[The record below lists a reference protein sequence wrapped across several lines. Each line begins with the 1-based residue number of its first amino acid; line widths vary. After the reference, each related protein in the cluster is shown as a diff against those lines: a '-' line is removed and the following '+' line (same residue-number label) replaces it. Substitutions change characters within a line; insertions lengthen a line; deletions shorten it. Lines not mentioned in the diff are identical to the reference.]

1 MVKHNPQVS
10 PNILE
15 HLYSIALKIRM
26 VEEAIALHYPKSE
39 MRTPIHLCTGQEA
52 NPTGVC
58 AALSDDDIVYAYYRS
73 HGWYLAKGGDL
84 HKMIAELFGKVTGCS
99 KGYGGSMHLI
109 DLKKGF
115 AGTTALVAAAQA
127 HAVGAAFT
135 FKSRKQNAVAV
146 SSFGDGATEEGI
158 FQESLM
164 FAALRKL
171 PVIFICENN
180 GLATN
185 TLIKYRQPSA
195 PIYKRAEGFGVHS
208 VLVDGN
214 DAVMV
219 YQATQEAVNRAKA
232 GEGPSFIECKTYR
245 ILEHCGPNS
254 DVTLG
259 FRSEAD
265 IALWKEKDPIAHLE
279 KQVSPE
285 LKIALRKK
293 YQIEIDLALE
303 EARLAPFPTHLHPE
317 GLLCQQ

>member
-1 MVKHNPQVS
+1 MPKTNVTIDQA
-10 PNILE
+10 ILE
-15 HLYSIALKIRM
+15 HLYATALKIRM
-26 VEEAIALHYPKSE
+26 VEEAVALHYPKGE

-52 NPTGVC
+52 NPAGVC
-58 AALSDDDIVYAYYRS
+58 AALTDEDIVYAYYRS

-84 HKMIAELFGKVTGCS
+84 HKMLAEFFGKETGCS

-135 FKSRKQNAVAV
+135 FKSRNQKRVAV

-171 PVIFICENN
+171 PVIFIFENN

-185 TLIKYRQPSA
+185 TWIQYRQPGV
-195 PIYKRAEGFGVHS
+195 PIYQRAAGFGISS

-214 DAVMV
+214 DAIQVH
-219 YQATQEAVNRAKA
+219 QATQEAVNRAKA

-245 ILEHCGPNS
+245 MLEHCGPNN
-254 DVTLG
+254 DIALG
-259 FRSEAD
+259 FRTEAEL
-265 IALWKEKDPIAHLE
+265 ASWKEKDPIQFLE
-279 KQVSPE
+279 KQVGTE
-285 LKIALRKK
+285 LSSKLRKQ
-293 YQIEIDLALE
+293 YQIDIDSALD
-303 EARLAPFPTHLHPE
+303 EARNAAFPTHLFPE
-317 GLLCQQ
+317 RD

>member
-1 MVKHNPQVS
+1 MVNNNQKIDQ
-10 PNILE
+10 NILN
-15 HLYSIALKIRM
+15 HLYAIALKIRM
-26 VEEAIALHYPKSE
+26 VEEAIALRYPKGE
-39 MRTPIHLCTGQEA
+39 MRTPVHLCTGQEE

-58 AALSDDDIVYAYYRS
+58 VALSDEDIVYAYYRS

-84 HKMIAELFGKVTGCS
+84 FKMIAELFGKATGCS
-99 KGYGGSMHLI
+99 NGYGGSMHLI
-109 DLKKGF
+109 DIKKGF

-135 FKSRKQNAVAV
+135 FKSRKQNHVAV

-195 PIYKRAEGFGVHS
+195 PIYKRAEGFGVHAT
-208 VLVDGN
+208 LVDGN

-219 YQATQEAVNRAKA
+219 YHAAKEAA
-232 GEGPSFIECKTYR
+232 
-245 ILEHCGPNS
+245 
-254 DVTLG
+254 
-259 FRSEAD
+259 
-265 IALWKEKDPIAHLE
+265 
-279 KQVSPE
+279 
-285 LKIALRKK
+285 
-293 YQIEIDLALE
+293 
-303 EARLAPFPTHLHPE
+303 
-317 GLLCQQ
+317 

>member
-1 MVKHNPQVS
+1 MNPQINQNV
-10 PNILE
+10 LDC
-15 HLYSIALKIRM
+15 LYAVTLKIRM
-26 VEEAIALHYPKSE
+26 VEEAVALHYPKSE

-52 NPTGVC
+52 NPAGVC
-58 AALSDDDIVYAYYRS
+58 AALTDEDIVYAYYRS

-84 HKMIAELFGKVTGCS
+84 NKMMAELFGKATGCS

-135 FKSRKQNAVAV
+135 FKSRKQKRVAV

-180 GLATN
+180 NLATN
-185 TLIKYRQPSA
+185 TLIRYRQPDVQ
-195 PIYKRAEGFGVHS
+195 IYKRAAGFGVHS

-219 YQATQEAVNRAKA
+219 FQATQEAVNRAKS

-245 ILEHCGPNS
+245 MLEHCGPNN
-254 DVTLG
+254 DLELG

-265 IALWKEKDPIAHLE
+265 IALWKKKDPIKFLE
-279 KQVSPE
+279 KQVISQ
-285 LKIALRKK
+285 LRAQLREK
-293 YQIEIDLALE
+293 YQVEIDFALE
-303 EARLAPFPTHLHPE
+303 EARKAPFPTNLLPE
-317 GLLCQQ
+317 ELI

>member
-1 MVKHNPQVS
+1 MNTQVS
-10 PNILE
+10 QSNLE
-15 HLYSIALKIRM
+15 RLYSIALKIRM
-26 VEEAIALHYPKSE
+26 VEEAIALHYPKGE

-52 NPTGVC
+52 NPAGVC
-58 AALSDDDIVYAYYRS
+58 AALTDEDIVYAYYRS

-84 HKMIAELFGKVTGCS
+84 NKMVAELFGKATGCS
-99 KGYGGSMHLI
+99 KGFGGSMHII
-109 DLKKGF
+109 DLNRGF

-135 FKSRKQNAVAV
+135 FKSRKQNRVAV

-185 TLIKYRQPSA
+185 TWIKYRQPEAS
-195 PIYKRAEGFGVHS
+195 IYKRAEGFGVHS

-214 DAVMV
+214 NAVMV
-219 YQATQEAVNRAKA
+219 FQAAQEAVNRAKA

-245 ILEHCGPNS
+245 MLEHCGPNN
-254 DVTLG
+254 DIALG
-259 FRSEAD
+259 FRTEAEV
-265 IALWKEKDPIAHLE
+265 ASWKEKDPIQFLE
-279 KQVSPE
+279 KQVGTE
-285 LKIALRKK
+285 LSSKLRKQ
-293 YQIEIDLALE
+293 YQIDIDSALD
-303 EARLAPFPTHLHPE
+303 EARNAAFPTHLFPE
-317 GLLCQQ
+317 RDICQ